1 MIRQA
6 TVKDVDDL
14 IEMGKRFLDY
24 SAFSGLTKVEDDDL
38 ARGLCSVLDNGV
50 IFVAEKEGKII
61 GGICGMMSKFWF
73 APRTNVAAELAW
85 WVDEEHRGSMSSI
98 ALLKAFEK
106 WAKQNGAQ
114 VISMSD
120 LRIDEDYPAA
130 PLFTRLGYSVAERSH
145 VKGV

>member
-14 IEMGKRFLDY
+14 IEMGKRFLNY
-24 SAFSGLTKVEDDDL
+24 SAFSGLTEVEDDDL
-38 ARGLCSVLDNGV
+38 ARGLCSILDNGI
-50 IFVAEKEGKII
+50 IFVAEKDGKIV

-73 APRTNVAAELAW
+73 APRTQVAAELAW
-85 WVDEEHRGSMSSI
+85 WVDEKHRGSMSSI
-98 ALLKAFEK
+98 GLLKAFEK

-114 VISMSD
+114 VVSMSD
-120 LRIDEDYPAA
+120 LKVGDDYPVA
-130 PLFTRLGYSVAERSH
+130 PLFDRLGYSVAERSH